1 MQLLDGGEESLYDSV
16 RSSAYAIK
24 ASVGWS
30 GLIMYLILIYLL
42 VKFLIMYFKRFL
54 VVAILTFMAPIIGV
68 TYSIDKIKDNKAQ
81 SLSNWLKEYT
91 FNVIIQSVHALLYTL
106 MVSLAFN
113 IAGKSV
119 MGTIIAVVLL
129 NFVLKAEVIFK
140 KIFRIKAAT
149 LKDALKSTFAVATGF
164 KIAKNVAS
172 NNFKLLGKVTGPV
185 TSPVKNIAS
194 RAKEYKRNDKLAQ
207 VKKAVE
213 EARST
218 GNGIVKVG
226 KNTFNIGELLNQ
238 PEFNSGKIAEDLV
251 EKTEKIKDKNKEYMK
266 QAMKETLNTIGGTA
280 QAVAAIPVTVID
292 PEKGIMMASKARSQL
307 KKGINGYSKDNKRY
321 VGKKGIK
328 NLLTAGGYASVA
340 NLKRKNMNHM
350 KDISNSKNNT
360 QHEIAIKNAEKQI
373 EKQRTELE
381 KNTDKKELEKVIKSA
396 SATVPEEAI
405 IDTVYIMHG
414 IMDNE
419 VNLKISQSEETT
431 KQVDQK
437 IDKISEDTK
446 EISDLYKK
454 IKEAN
459 ASKDLYFEI
468 DQEKFEKRIEKG
480 LNEKV
485 SKEKG
490 KKKVSKE
497 EIEKAYKGM
506 KKEEK
511 EELIKESLVK
521 SKKKEQGIK
530 DNLENIAKNS
540 KDTKT
545 LYANMQKLSK
555 KGKKSIKIDQ
565 QKFEKDINKQLIG
578 LISKENNKR
587 KIDITKKD
595 IENRFKNMTEEERK
609 NIVEKTM
616 LKHTKLTEEEKE
628 RKKGQKTGMN
638 LDNVNEII
646 DVMKEKT
653 GKKIDIQNY
662 KNNFEQIIKDNIQN
676 NKKSNDDNITR
687 EEIDEYIGNLTREE
701 LITQIKIAGSY
712 QNSLK
717 RDKSCSKEE
726 YKEIIKNIEKMN
738 YHKAQMKG

>member
-1 MQLLDGGEESLYDSV
+1 
-16 RSSAYAIK
+16 
-24 ASVGWS
+24 
-30 GLIMYLILIYLL
+30 
-42 VKFLIMYFKRFL
+42 
-54 VVAILTFMAPIIGV
+54 
-68 TYSIDKIKDNKAQ
+68 
-81 SLSNWLKEYT
+81 
-91 FNVIIQSVHALLYTL
+91 
-106 MVSLAFN
+106 
-113 IAGKSV
+113 
-119 MGTIIAVVLL
+119 
-129 NFVLKAEVIFK
+129 
-140 KIFRIKAAT
+140 
-149 LKDALKSTFAVATGF
+149 
-164 KIAKNVAS
+164 
-172 NNFKLLGKVTGPV
+172 
-185 TSPVKNIAS
+185 
-194 RAKEYKRNDKLAQ
+194 
-207 VKKAVE
+207 
-213 EARST
+213 
-218 GNGIVKVG
+218 
-226 KNTFNIGELLNQ
+226 
-238 PEFNSGKIAEDLV
+238 
-251 EKTEKIKDKNKEYMK
+251 
-266 QAMKETLNTIGGTA
+266 
-280 QAVAAIPVTVID
+280 
-292 PEKGIMMASKARSQL
+292 
-307 KKGINGYSKDNKRY
+307 
-321 VGKKGIK
+321 
-328 NLLTAGGYASVA
+328 
-340 NLKRKNMNHM
+340 
-350 KDISNSKNNT
+350 
-360 QHEIAIKNAEKQI
+360 
-373 EKQRTELE
+373 
-381 KNTDKKELEKVIKSA
+381 
-396 SATVPEEAI
+396 
-405 IDTVYIMHG
+405 
-414 IMDNE
+414 
-419 VNLKISQSEETT
+419 
-431 KQVDQK
+431 
-437 IDKISEDTK
+437 
-446 EISDLYKK
+446 
-454 IKEAN
+454 
-459 ASKDLYFEI
+459 
-468 DQEKFEKRIEKG
+468 
-480 LNEKV
+480 
-485 SKEKG
+485 
-490 KKKVSKE
+490 
-497 EIEKAYKGM
+497 M